1 MANADG
7 SVIIRVDI
15 DDDKAAKKLDKV
27 AKKAEDIQS
36 SLNKG
41 KSITFNMDVSDAEK
55 EIARLRTSISKLEE
69 ESEVKRRL
77 MALHDASNDPL
88 AANLEAEKNK
98 LASMQSGDSFYTE
111 AAIEAQKEKV
121 AELQKEWDEADK
133 QAKKYEKELREINVR
148 LDVQKNKIG
157 DIANATSEAAKL
169 GKQLGNTGKNAG
181 KIQEGLDKAS
191 QGMEAFTKR
200 VKMLAKRALVFTIIA
215 RALAAIRDW
224 LADVVA
230 VNGEARDAIAQLK
243 GALLT
248 LAQPLVQIIIPA
260 FTALVK
266 VLATVVSFIANIV
279 SALFGTTA
287 KESAN
292 AAKSLNDQK
301 NAYKG
306 VGGAAKS
313 ASKQLASFDDIN
325 KLSGEGGGGSG
336 IILPDFSTAANFA
349 FLDKIADKLK
359 KIGQD
364 IVNLFKDVTG
374 FIGNV
379 FSGDWGAALD
389 NIINFVHH
397 AYILL
402 ADLLDFVGYIFGAII
417 DTIIEKCGLAGTPVG
432 DMLTGIKDIVQGAL
446 GLISGILTLDLE
458 KMKQSVIQ
466 MLTGVKTFVLGVFD
480 WFKLGLTS
488 LLDWLDESTNGRFH
502 ELIEL
507 AKTYVN
513 DVVEGMK
520 QIFGGL
526 IEFLTGVFTLDWKK
540 AWEGIKE
547 IFRGIWNTIVGTL
560 EAAINLII
568 KGINWLID
576 QLNKIHFEIPDWVP
590 GIGGKSFGINI
601 SHVGELKIPRLAQ
614 GAVIPPNREFMAV
627 LGDQKSGTNIETPLA
642 TMVQAFKQAL
652 AESGYGGSN
661 EAVLVLDKDVLGKVV
676 YRLNKAEGTRIGV
689 NLSEMQG

>member
-7 SVIIRVDI
+7 SVIIKADI
-15 DDDKAAKKLDKV
+15 DDKQAQKELNALEKKIEALQEKLTNKKSARDTLFNQANNLGAQLDQAKAKLAQMKGGGEFFTSDAIKQQEAAVASMEKEWNAMNDKLDK
-27 AKKAEDIQS
+27 Q
-36 SLNKG
+36 N
-41 KSITFNMDVSDAEK
+41 
-55 EIARLRTSISKLEE
+55 
-69 ESEVKRRL
+69 
-77 MALHDASNDPL
+77 
-88 AANLEAEKNK
+88 AAIREGEAELDRMK
-98 LASMQSGDSFYTE
+98 
-111 AAIEAQKEKV
+111 
-121 AELQKEWDEADK
+121 
-133 QAKKYEKELREINVR
+133 AKAGE
-148 LDVQKNKIG
+148 
-157 DIANATSEAAKL
+157 L

-215 RALAAIRDW
+215 RALAALRDW

-313 ASKQLASFDDIN
+313 ASKQLASFDEIN

-336 IILPDFSTAANFA
+336 IIQPDFSTAANFA

-364 IVNLFKDVTG
+364 IVNPFKDVTG

-389 NIINFVHH
+389 NIINFVSH
-397 AYILL
+397 ARILL
-402 ADLLDFVGYIFGAII
+402 ADLLDFVGDIFGAII

-446 GLISGILTLDLE
+446 GIISGILTGDLE

-466 MLTGVKTFVLGVFD
+466 MLTGVKTFVFGILD

-488 LLDWLDESTNGRFH
+488 LLDWLDGKTNGRFH
-502 ELIEL
+502 EIIEL
-507 AKTYVN
+507 AKTYVS
-513 DVVEGMK
+513 DVIDGVK
-520 QIFGGL
+520 QIFGGF
-526 IEFLTGVFTLDWKK
+526 IDFMTGVFTLDWEK

-547 IFRGIWNTIVGTL
+547 IFRGIWNTIVGVL
-560 EAAINLII
+560 EAAVNLII
-568 KGINWLID
+568 KGINWLISK
-576 QLNKIHFEIPDWVP
+576 LNSLQIKIPDWL
-590 GIGGKSFGINI
+590 GGGSFGFNI
-601 SHVGELKIPRLAQ
+601 RPIAELQIPRLAK
-614 GAVIPPNREFMAV
+614 GAIIPPNREFMAV
-627 LGDQKSGTNIETPLA
+627 LGDQKQGTNIEAPADLIRQIVREEINNFGGGEDITIKFTGDLA
-642 TMVQAFKQAL
+642 QLARVLSPEITRQQRNRQRAL
-652 AESGYGGSN
+652 
-661 EAVLVLDKDVLGKVV
+661 
-676 YRLNKAEGTRIGV
+676 GV
-689 NLSEMQG
+689 

>member
-7 SVIIRVDI
+7 SVIIKADI
-15 DDDKAAKKLDKV
+15 DDKQAQKELNALEKKIEALQEKLTNKKSARDTLFNQANNLGAQLDQAKAKLAQMKGGGEFFTSDAIKQQEAAVASMEKEWNAMNDKLDK
-27 AKKAEDIQS
+27 Q
-36 SLNKG
+36 N
-41 KSITFNMDVSDAEK
+41 
-55 EIARLRTSISKLEE
+55 
-69 ESEVKRRL
+69 
-77 MALHDASNDPL
+77 
-88 AANLEAEKNK
+88 AAIREGEAELDRMK
-98 LASMQSGDSFYTE
+98 
-111 AAIEAQKEKV
+111 
-121 AELQKEWDEADK
+121 
-133 QAKKYEKELREINVR
+133 AKAGE
-148 LDVQKNKIG
+148 
-157 DIANATSEAAKL
+157 L

-215 RALAAIRDW
+215 RALAALRDW

-313 ASKQLASFDDIN
+313 ASKQLASFDEIN

-336 IILPDFSTAANFA
+336 IIQPDFSTAANFA

-389 NIINFVHH
+389 NIINFVSH
-397 AYILL
+397 ARILL

-446 GLISGILTLDLE
+446 GIISGILTGDLE

-466 MLTGVKTFVLGVFD
+466 MLTGVKTFVFGILD
-480 WFKLGLTS
+480 WFKMGLTS
-488 LLDWLDESTNGRFH
+488 LLDWLDKKTNGRFH
-502 ELIEL
+502 EIIEL

-513 DVVEGMK
+513 DVIEGVK
-520 QIFGGL
+520 QIFGGF
-526 IEFLTGVFTLDWKK
+526 IEFLTGVFTLDWEK

-547 IFRGIWNTIVGTL
+547 IFRGIWNTIVGVL
-560 EAAINLII
+560 EAAVNLII
-568 KGINWLID
+568 KGINWLISK
-576 QLNKIHFEIPDWVP
+576 LNSLQIKIPDWL
-590 GIGGKSFGINI
+590 GGGSFGFNI
-601 SHVGELKIPRLAQ
+601 RPIAELQIPRLAK
-614 GAVIPPNREFMAV
+614 GAIIPPNREFMAV
-627 LGDQKSGTNIETPLA
+627 LGDQKHGTNIEAPADLIRQIVREELGSGGEEITIKFTGDLA
-642 TMVQAFKQAL
+642 AL
-652 AESGYGGSN
+652 AR
-661 EAVLVLDKDVLGKVV
+661 VLSPEITRQQRRNQRALGV
-676 YRLNKAEGTRIGV
+676 
-689 NLSEMQG
+689 

>member
-7 SVIIRVDI
+7 SVIIKADI
-15 DDDKAAKKLDKV
+15 DDKQAQKELNALEKKIEALQEKLTNKKSARDTLFNQANNLGAQLDQAKAKLAQMKGGGEFFTSDAIKQQEAAVASIEKEWNAMNDKLDK
-27 AKKAEDIQS
+27 Q
-36 SLNKG
+36 N
-41 KSITFNMDVSDAEK
+41 
-55 EIARLRTSISKLEE
+55 
-69 ESEVKRRL
+69 
-77 MALHDASNDPL
+77 
-88 AANLEAEKNK
+88 AAIREGEAELDRMKAK
-98 LASMQSGDSFYTE
+98 AG
-111 AAIEAQKEKV
+111 
-121 AELQKEWDEADK
+121 EL
-133 QAKKYEKELREINVR
+133 
-148 LDVQKNKIG
+148 G
-157 DIANATSEAAKL
+157 T
-169 GKQLGNTGKNAG
+169 QLGNTGKNAG

-215 RALAAIRDW
+215 RALAALRDW

-313 ASKQLASFDDIN
+313 ASKQLASFDEIN

-364 IVNLFKDVTG
+364 IVNPFKDVTG

-389 NIINFVHH
+389 NIINFVSH
-397 AYILL
+397 ARILL

-446 GLISGILTLDLE
+446 GLISGILTGDLE

-466 MLTGVKTFVLGVFD
+466 MLTGVKTFVFGIWD

-488 LLDWLDESTNGRFH
+488 LLDWLDGKTNGRFH
-502 ELIEL
+502 EIIEL
-507 AKTYVN
+507 AKTYVS
-513 DVVEGMK
+513 DVIDGVK
-520 QIFGGL
+520 QIFGGF
-526 IEFLTGVFTLDWKK
+526 IDFLTGVFTLDWEK

-547 IFRGIWNTIVGTL
+547 IFRGIWNTIVGVL
-560 EAAINLII
+560 EAAVNLII
-568 KGINWLID
+568 KGINWLISK
-576 QLNKIHFEIPDWVP
+576 LNSLQIKIPDWL
-590 GIGGKSFGINI
+590 GGGSFGFNI
-601 SHVGELKIPRLAQ
+601 RPIAELQIPRLAK
-614 GAVIPPNREFMAV
+614 GAIIPPNREFMAV
-627 LGDQKSGTNIETPLA
+627 LGDQKQGTNIEAPADLIRQIVREEINNFGGGEDITIKFTGDLA
-642 TMVQAFKQAL
+642 QLARVLSPEITRQQRNRQRAL
-652 AESGYGGSN
+652 
-661 EAVLVLDKDVLGKVV
+661 
-676 YRLNKAEGTRIGV
+676 GV
-689 NLSEMQG
+689 

>member
-7 SVIIRVDI
+7 SVII
-15 DDDKAAKKLDKV
+15 
-27 AKKAEDIQS
+27 KAEID
-36 SLNKG
+36 
-41 KSITFNMDVSDAEK
+41 
-55 EIARLRTSISKLEE
+55 
-69 ESEVKRRL
+69 
-77 MALHDASNDPL
+77 
-88 AANLEAEKNK
+88 
-98 LASMQSGDSFYTE
+98 
-111 AAIEAQKEKV
+111 
-121 AELQKEWDEADK
+121 DK
-133 QAKKYEKELREINVR
+133 QAQRELNALSKKIDALQEKLNSKKAKRDAFASDFRNVGAQ
-148 LDVQKNKIG
+148 LDVAKAKLDQMKNSGEFFTSDAIKQQE
-157 DIANATSEAAKL
+157 ATVASIQSEFDKMDEKLKSQDERIKDSADNLDRMKAKAGEL

-215 RALAAIRDW
+215 RALAALRDW

-292 AAKSLNDQK
+292 AAKALNDQK

-313 ASKQLASFDDIN
+313 ASKQLASFDEIN
-325 KLSGEGGGGSG
+325 KLSGESGGGSG

-374 FIGNV
+374 YIGNV

-389 NIINFVHH
+389 NIINFVNH
-397 AYILL
+397 ARILL

-432 DMLTGIKDIVQGAL
+432 NMLTGIKNIVQGTL
-446 GLISGILTLDLE
+446 GLISGILTGDLE

-466 MLTGVKTFVLGVFD
+466 MLTGVKTFVFGIFD

-488 LLDWLDESTNGRFH
+488 MLDWLDGKTNGRFH
-502 ELIEL
+502 EIIEL
-507 AKTYVN
+507 AKTYVS
-513 DVVEGMK
+513 DVIDGVK
-520 QIFGGL
+520 QIFGGF
-526 IEFLTGVFTLDWKK
+526 IDFLTGVFTLDWEK

-547 IFRGIWNTIVGTL
+547 IFRGICNTIVGVFESTV
-560 EAAINLII
+560 NLII
-568 KGINWLID
+568 KGINWLISK
-576 QLNKIHFEIPDWVP
+576 LNSLLENSLLAKGLDLIGIEFRGIPQIPEV
-590 GIGGKSFGINI
+590 
-601 SHVGELKIPRLAQ
+601 HIPRLAQ
-614 GAVIPPNREFMAV
+614 GAVIPPNRKFMAV
-627 LGDQKSGTNIETPLA
+627 LGDQRNGTNIEAPADLIRQIVREEINNFGGGEDITIKFTGDLA
-642 TMVQAFKQAL
+642 QLARVLSPEITRQQRNRQRAL
-652 AESGYGGSN
+652 
-661 EAVLVLDKDVLGKVV
+661 
-676 YRLNKAEGTRIGV
+676 GV
-689 NLSEMQG
+689 

>member
-7 SVIIRVDI
+7 SVIIKADI
-15 DDDKAAKKLDKV
+15 DDKQAQKELNALEKKIEALQEKLNNKKSARDTLFNQANNLGAQLDEAKAKLAQMKGGGEFFTSDAIKQQEAAVASMEKEWNAMNDKLDK
-27 AKKAEDIQS
+27 Q
-36 SLNKG
+36 N
-41 KSITFNMDVSDAEK
+41 
-55 EIARLRTSISKLEE
+55 
-69 ESEVKRRL
+69 
-77 MALHDASNDPL
+77 
-88 AANLEAEKNK
+88 AAIREGEAELDRMK
-98 LASMQSGDSFYTE
+98 
-111 AAIEAQKEKV
+111 
-121 AELQKEWDEADK
+121 
-133 QAKKYEKELREINVR
+133 AKAGE
-148 LDVQKNKIG
+148 
-157 DIANATSEAAKL
+157 L

-191 QGMEAFTKR
+191 KGMEAFTKR

-215 RALAAIRDW
+215 RAVAALRDW

-313 ASKQLASFDDIN
+313 ASKQLASFDEIN
-325 KLSGEGGGGSG
+325 KLNGESGGAASA
-336 IILPDFSTAANFA
+336 ILPDFSQIGKLD
-349 FLDKIADKLK
+349 FLDKITDRLE

-364 IVNLFKDVTG
+364 IANIFRNVKA
-374 FIGNV
+374 FIGSV

-389 NIINFVHH
+389 SIADFVNH
-397 AYILL
+397 ARELL
-402 ADLLDFVGYIFGAII
+402 ADILDAVSDIFGDII

-432 DMLTGIKDIVQGAL
+432 NMMAGIKDIVQGGL
-446 GLISGILTLDLE
+446 GLISSILTGDLE

-466 MLTGVKTFVLGVFD
+466 MLTGVKTFVFGILD
-480 WFKLGLTS
+480 WFKMGLTS
-488 LLDWLDESTNGRFH
+488 LLDWLDKKTNGRFH
-502 ELIEL
+502 EIIEL

-513 DVVEGMK
+513 DVIEGVK
-520 QIFGGL
+520 QIFGGF
-526 IEFLTGVFTLDWKK
+526 IEFLTGVFTLDWGK

-547 IFRGIWNTIVGTL
+547 IFRGIWNTIVGVL
-560 EAAINLII
+560 EAAVNLII
-568 KGINWLID
+568 KGINWLISK
-576 QLNKIHFEIPDWVP
+576 LNSLQIKIPDWL
-590 GIGGKSFGINI
+590 GGGSFGFNI
-601 SHVGELKIPRLAQ
+601 RPIAELQIPRLAK
-614 GAVIPPNREFMAV
+614 GAIIPPNREFMAV
-627 LGDQKSGTNIETPLA
+627 LGDQKQGTNIEAPADLIRQIVREEINNFGGGEDITIKFTGDLA
-642 TMVQAFKQAL
+642 QLARVLSPEITRQQRNRQRAL
-652 AESGYGGSN
+652 
-661 EAVLVLDKDVLGKVV
+661 
-676 YRLNKAEGTRIGV
+676 GV
-689 NLSEMQG
+689 

>member
-7 SVIIRVDI
+7 SVIIKADI
-15 DDDKAAKKLDKV
+15 DDKQAQKELNALEKKIEALQEKLTNKKSARDTLFNQANNLGAQLDQAKAKLAQMKGGGEFFTSDAIKQQEAAVASMEKEWNAMNDKLDK
-27 AKKAEDIQS
+27 Q
-36 SLNKG
+36 N
-41 KSITFNMDVSDAEK
+41 
-55 EIARLRTSISKLEE
+55 
-69 ESEVKRRL
+69 
-77 MALHDASNDPL
+77 
-88 AANLEAEKNK
+88 AAIREGEAELDRMK
-98 LASMQSGDSFYTE
+98 
-111 AAIEAQKEKV
+111 
-121 AELQKEWDEADK
+121 
-133 QAKKYEKELREINVR
+133 AKAGE
-148 LDVQKNKIG
+148 
-157 DIANATSEAAKL
+157 L

-191 QGMEAFTKR
+191 QGMESFTKR
-200 VKMLAKRALVFTIIA
+200 VKMLAKRALVFTVIA
-215 RALAAIRDW
+215 RALSALRDW

-248 LAQPLVQIIIPA
+248 LAQPLVQVIIPA

-313 ASKQLASFDDIN
+313 ASKQLASFDEIN

-336 IILPDFSTAANFA
+336 IIQPDFSTAANFA

-389 NIINFVHH
+389 NIINFVSH
-397 AYILL
+397 ARILL

-446 GLISGILTLDLE
+446 GLISGILTGDLE

-466 MLTGVKTFVLGVFD
+466 MLTGVKTFVFGIWD

-488 LLDWLDESTNGRFH
+488 LLDWLDGKTNGRFH
-502 ELIEL
+502 EIIEL
-507 AKTYVN
+507 AKTYVS
-513 DVVEGMK
+513 DVIDGVK
-520 QIFGGL
+520 QIFGGF
-526 IEFLTGVFTLDWKK
+526 IDFLTGVFTLDWEK

-547 IFRGIWNTIVGTL
+547 IFRGIWNTIVGVL
-560 EAAINLII
+560 EAAVNLII
-568 KGINWLID
+568 KGINWLISK
-576 QLNKIHFEIPDWVP
+576 LNSLQIKIPDWL
-590 GIGGKSFGINI
+590 GGGSFGFNI
-601 SHVGELKIPRLAQ
+601 RPIAELQIPRLAK
-614 GAVIPPNREFMAV
+614 GAIIPPNREFMAV
-627 LGDQKSGTNIETPLA
+627 LGDQKQGTNIEAPADLIRQIVREEINNFGGGEDITIKFTGDLA
-642 TMVQAFKQAL
+642 QLARVLSPEITRQQRNRQRAL
-652 AESGYGGSN
+652 
-661 EAVLVLDKDVLGKVV
+661 
-676 YRLNKAEGTRIGV
+676 GV
-689 NLSEMQG
+689 

>member
-7 SVIIRVDI
+7 SVIIKADI
-15 DDDKAAKKLDKV
+15 DDKQAQKELNALEKKIEALQEKLNNKKSARDTLFNQANNLGAQLDEAKAKLAQMKGGGEFFTSDAIKQQEAAVASMEKEWNAMNDKLDK
-27 AKKAEDIQS
+27 Q
-36 SLNKG
+36 N
-41 KSITFNMDVSDAEK
+41 
-55 EIARLRTSISKLEE
+55 
-69 ESEVKRRL
+69 
-77 MALHDASNDPL
+77 
-88 AANLEAEKNK
+88 AAIREGEAELDRMK
-98 LASMQSGDSFYTE
+98 
-111 AAIEAQKEKV
+111 
-121 AELQKEWDEADK
+121 
-133 QAKKYEKELREINVR
+133 AKAGE
-148 LDVQKNKIG
+148 
-157 DIANATSEAAKL
+157 L

-191 QGMEAFTKR
+191 KGMEAFTKR

-215 RALAAIRDW
+215 RALAALRDW

-313 ASKQLASFDDIN
+313 ASKQLASFDEIN
-325 KLSGEGGGGSG
+325 KLSGESGGGSG
-336 IILPDFSTAANFA
+336 IILPDFSQIGKLD
-349 FLDKIADKLK
+349 FLDKITDRLK

-364 IVNLFKDVTG
+364 IANIFRDVKA
-374 FIGNV
+374 FIGSV

-389 NIINFVHH
+389 SIIDFVNH
-397 AYILL
+397 ARELL
-402 ADLLDFVGYIFGAII
+402 ADLLDAVSDIFGDII

-432 DMLTGIKDIVQGAL
+432 NMMAGIKDIVQGGL
-446 GLISGILTLDLE
+446 GLISGILTGDLE

-466 MLTGVKTFVLGVFD
+466 MLTGVKTFVFGILD
-480 WFKLGLTS
+480 WFKMGLTS
-488 LLDWLDESTNGRFH
+488 LLDWLDKKTNGRFH
-502 ELIEL
+502 EIIEL

-513 DVVEGMK
+513 DVIEGVK
-520 QIFGGL
+520 QIFGGF
-526 IEFLTGVFTLDWKK
+526 IEFLTGVFTLDWGK

-547 IFRGIWNTIVGTL
+547 IFRGICNTIVSVF
-560 EAAINLII
+560 EAAVNLII
-568 KGINWLID
+568 KGINWLIS
-576 QLNKIHFEIPDWVP
+576 KINTIQIKIPDWL
-590 GIGGKSFGINI
+590 GGGSFGFNFRPIT
-601 SHVGELKIPRLAQ
+601 ELQIPRLAK

-627 LGDQKSGTNIETPLA
+627 LGDQKQGTNIEAPADLIRQIVREEINNASGGEEITIKFTGDLA
-642 TMVQAFKQAL
+642 QLARVLSPEITRQQRNRQRAL
-652 AESGYGGSN
+652 
-661 EAVLVLDKDVLGKVV
+661 
-676 YRLNKAEGTRIGV
+676 GV
-689 NLSEMQG
+689 

>member
-7 SVIIRVDI
+7 SVIIKADI
-15 DDDKAAKKLDKV
+15 DDKQAQKELNALEKKIEALQEKLTNKKSARDTLFNQANNLGAQLDQAKAKLAQMKGGGEFFTSDAIKQQEAAVASMEKEWNAMNDKLDK
-27 AKKAEDIQS
+27 Q
-36 SLNKG
+36 N
-41 KSITFNMDVSDAEK
+41 
-55 EIARLRTSISKLEE
+55 
-69 ESEVKRRL
+69 
-77 MALHDASNDPL
+77 
-88 AANLEAEKNK
+88 AAIREGEAELDRMK
-98 LASMQSGDSFYTE
+98 
-111 AAIEAQKEKV
+111 
-121 AELQKEWDEADK
+121 
-133 QAKKYEKELREINVR
+133 AKAGE
-148 LDVQKNKIG
+148 
-157 DIANATSEAAKL
+157 L

-191 QGMEAFTKR
+191 EGMEAFTKR

-215 RALAAIRDW
+215 RALAALRDW

-248 LAQPLVQIIIPA
+248 LAQPLVQIIIPV
-260 FTALVK
+260 FTTLVK

-292 AAKSLNDQK
+292 AAKALNDQK

-313 ASKQLASFDDIN
+313 ASKQLASFDEIN
-325 KLSGEGGGGSG
+325 KLSGESGGGSG

-374 FIGNV
+374 YIGNV

-389 NIINFVHH
+389 NIINFVNH
-397 AYILL
+397 ARILL

-432 DMLTGIKDIVQGAL
+432 NMLTGIKDIVQGTL
-446 GLISGILTLDLE
+446 GLISGILIGDLE

-466 MLTGVKTFVLGVFD
+466 MLTGVKTFVFGIFD

-488 LLDWLDESTNGRFH
+488 LLDWLDGKTNGRFH
-502 ELIEL
+502 EIIEL
-507 AKTYVN
+507 AKTYVSEVI
-513 DVVEGMK
+513 DGVK
-520 QIFGGL
+520 QIFGGF
-526 IEFLTGVFTLDWKK
+526 IDFLTGVFTLDWEK

-547 IFRGIWNTIVGTL
+547 IFRGICNTIVGVF
-560 EAAINLII
+560 EATVNLII
-568 KGINWLID
+568 KGINWLISK
-576 QLNKIHFEIPDWVP
+576 LNSLLENSLLAKGLDLIGIEFRGIPQIPEV
-590 GIGGKSFGINI
+590 
-601 SHVGELKIPRLAQ
+601 HIPRLAQ
-614 GAVIPPNREFMAV
+614 GAVIPPNRKFMAV
-627 LGDQKSGTNIETPLA
+627 LGDQRNGTNIEAPADLIRQIVREEMNNFNSGEDITIKFTGDLA
-642 TMVQAFKQAL
+642 QLARVLSPEITRQQRNRQRAL
-652 AESGYGGSN
+652 
-661 EAVLVLDKDVLGKVV
+661 
-676 YRLNKAEGTRIGV
+676 GV
-689 NLSEMQG
+689 

>member
-7 SVIIRVDI
+7 SVIIKADI
-15 DDDKAAKKLDKV
+15 DDKQAQKELNALEKKIEALQEKLTNKKSARDTLFNQANNLGAQLDQAKAKLAQMKGGGEFFTSDAIKQQEAAVASMEKEWNAMNDKLDK
-27 AKKAEDIQS
+27 Q
-36 SLNKG
+36 N
-41 KSITFNMDVSDAEK
+41 
-55 EIARLRTSISKLEE
+55 
-69 ESEVKRRL
+69 
-77 MALHDASNDPL
+77 
-88 AANLEAEKNK
+88 AAIREGEAELDRMK
-98 LASMQSGDSFYTE
+98 
-111 AAIEAQKEKV
+111 
-121 AELQKEWDEADK
+121 
-133 QAKKYEKELREINVR
+133 AKAGE
-148 LDVQKNKIG
+148 
-157 DIANATSEAAKL
+157 L

-215 RALAAIRDW
+215 RALAALRDW

-313 ASKQLASFDDIN
+313 ASKQLASFDEIN

-336 IILPDFSTAANFA
+336 IIQPDFSTAANFA

-389 NIINFVHH
+389 NIINFVSH
-397 AYILL
+397 ARILL

-446 GLISGILTLDLE
+446 GIISGILTGDLE

-466 MLTGVKTFVLGVFD
+466 MLTGVKTFVFGIWD

-488 LLDWLDESTNGRFH
+488 LLDWLDGKTNGRFH
-502 ELIEL
+502 EIIEL
-507 AKTYVN
+507 AKTYVS
-513 DVVEGMK
+513 DVIDGVK
-520 QIFGGL
+520 QIFGGF
-526 IEFLTGVFTLDWKK
+526 IDFMNGVFTLDWEK

-547 IFRGIWNTIVGTL
+547 IFRGIWNTIVGVL
-560 EAAINLII
+560 EAAVNLII
-568 KGINWLID
+568 KGINWLISK
-576 QLNKIHFEIPDWVP
+576 LNSLQIKIPDWL
-590 GIGGKSFGINI
+590 GGGSFGFNI
-601 SHVGELKIPRLAQ
+601 RPIAELQIPRLAK
-614 GAVIPPNREFMAV
+614 GAIIPPNREFMAV
-627 LGDQKSGTNIETPLA
+627 LGDQKQGTNIEAPADLIRQIVREEINNFGGGEDITIKFTGDLA
-642 TMVQAFKQAL
+642 QLARVLSPEITRQQRNRQRAL
-652 AESGYGGSN
+652 
-661 EAVLVLDKDVLGKVV
+661 
-676 YRLNKAEGTRIGV
+676 GV
-689 NLSEMQG
+689 

>member
-7 SVIIRVDI
+7 SVIIKADI
-15 DDDKAAKKLDKV
+15 DDKQAQKELNALEKKIEALQEKLTNKKSARDTLFNQANNLGAQLDQAKAKLAQMKGGGEFFTSDAIKQQEAAVASMEKEWNAMNDKLDK
-27 AKKAEDIQS
+27 Q
-36 SLNKG
+36 N
-41 KSITFNMDVSDAEK
+41 
-55 EIARLRTSISKLEE
+55 
-69 ESEVKRRL
+69 
-77 MALHDASNDPL
+77 
-88 AANLEAEKNK
+88 AAIREGEAELDRMK
-98 LASMQSGDSFYTE
+98 
-111 AAIEAQKEKV
+111 
-121 AELQKEWDEADK
+121 
-133 QAKKYEKELREINVR
+133 AKAGE
-148 LDVQKNKIG
+148 
-157 DIANATSEAAKL
+157 L

-215 RALAAIRDW
+215 RALAALRDW

-313 ASKQLASFDDIN
+313 ASKQLASFDEIN

-336 IILPDFSTAANFA
+336 IIQPDFSTAANFA

-389 NIINFVHH
+389 NIINFVSH
-397 AYILL
+397 ARILL

-446 GLISGILTLDLE
+446 GLISGILTGDLE

-466 MLTGVKTFVLGVFD
+466 MLTGVKIFVFGIWD

-488 LLDWLDESTNGRFH
+488 LLDWLDGKTNGRFH
-502 ELIEL
+502 EIIEL
-507 AKTYVN
+507 AKTYVS
-513 DVVEGMK
+513 DVIDGVK
-520 QIFGGL
+520 QIFGGF
-526 IEFLTGVFTLDWKK
+526 IDFLTGVFTLDWEK

-547 IFRGIWNTIVGTL
+547 IFRGIWNTIVGVL
-560 EAAINLII
+560 EAAVNLII
-568 KGINWLID
+568 KGINWLISK
-576 QLNKIHFEIPDWVP
+576 LNSLQIKIPDWL
-590 GIGGKSFGINI
+590 GGGSFGFNI
-601 SHVGELKIPRLAQ
+601 RPIAELQIPRLAK
-614 GAVIPPNREFMAV
+614 GAIIPPNREFMAV
-627 LGDQKSGTNIETPLA
+627 LGDQKQGTNIEAPADLIRQIVREEINNFGGGEDITIKFTGDLA
-642 TMVQAFKQAL
+642 QLARVLSPEITRQQRNRQRAL
-652 AESGYGGSN
+652 
-661 EAVLVLDKDVLGKVV
+661 
-676 YRLNKAEGTRIGV
+676 GV
-689 NLSEMQG
+689 

>member
-7 SVIIRVDI
+7 SVIIKADI
-15 DDDKAAKKLDKV
+15 DDKQAQKELNALEKKIDALQEKLNNKKSARNTLFNQANNLGAQLDQAKAKLAQMKGGGEFFTSDAIKQQEAAVASMEKEWNALNDKLDK
-27 AKKAEDIQS
+27 Q
-36 SLNKG
+36 N
-41 KSITFNMDVSDAEK
+41 
-55 EIARLRTSISKLEE
+55 
-69 ESEVKRRL
+69 
-77 MALHDASNDPL
+77 
-88 AANLEAEKNK
+88 AAIREGEAELDRMKAK
-98 LASMQSGDSFYTE
+98 AG
-111 AAIEAQKEKV
+111 
-121 AELQKEWDEADK
+121 EL
-133 QAKKYEKELREINVR
+133 
-148 LDVQKNKIG
+148 G
-157 DIANATSEAAKL
+157 T
-169 GKQLGNTGKNAG
+169 QLGNTGKNAG

-200 VKMLAKRALVFTIIA
+200 VKMLAKRALVFTVIT
-215 RALAAIRDW
+215 RALAALRDW
-224 LADVVA
+224 LSDVVA

-306 VGGAAKS
+306 VGSAAKS
-313 ASKQLASFDDIN
+313 ASKQLASFDEIN
-325 KLSGEGGGGSG
+325 KLSGESGGGAG

-389 NIINFVHH
+389 NIINFVKH
-397 AYILL
+397 AYTLL

-466 MLTGVKTFVLGVFD
+466 MLTGVKTFVLGIFD

-520 QIFGGL
+520 QIFSGL

-547 IFRGIWNTIVGTL
+547 IFRGIWNTIVGVF

-568 KGINWLID
+568 KGINWLVS
-576 QLNKIHFEIPDWVP
+576 KINTIQIKIPDWL
-590 GIGGKSFGINI
+590 GGGSFGFNFRPIT
-601 SHVGELKIPRLAQ
+601 ELQIPRLAQ
-614 GAVIPPNREFMAV
+614 GAVIPPNREFLAV
-627 LGDQKSGTNIETPLA
+627 LGDQKHGTNVEAPLETIQQAVAQTFANMSPQLAQAIVSAFIATGMIGNIQAIEDYTRATAAKDFTLGTPNSATGRWVDQSLA
-642 TMVQAFKQAL
+642 AYERVK
-652 AESGYGGSN
+652 G
-661 EAVLVLDKDVLGKVV
+661 
-676 YRLNKAEGTRIGV
+676 
-689 NLSEMQG
+689 

>member
-7 SVIIRVDI
+7 SVII
-15 DDDKAAKKLDKV
+15 
-27 AKKAEDIQS
+27 KAEID
-36 SLNKG
+36 
-41 KSITFNMDVSDAEK
+41 
-55 EIARLRTSISKLEE
+55 
-69 ESEVKRRL
+69 
-77 MALHDASNDPL
+77 
-88 AANLEAEKNK
+88 
-98 LASMQSGDSFYTE
+98 
-111 AAIEAQKEKV
+111 
-121 AELQKEWDEADK
+121 DK
-133 QAKKYEKELREINVR
+133 QAQRELNALSKKIDALQEKLNSKKAKRDAFASDFRNVGAQ
-148 LDVQKNKIG
+148 LDVAKAKLDQMKNSGEFFTSDAIKQQE
-157 DIANATSEAAKL
+157 ATVASIQSEFDKMDEKLKSQDERIKDSTDNLDRMKAKAGEL

-215 RALAAIRDW
+215 RALAALRDW

-292 AAKSLNDQK
+292 AAKALNDQK

-313 ASKQLASFDDIN
+313 ASKQLASFDEIN
-325 KLSGEGGGGSG
+325 KLSGESGGGSG

-389 NIINFVHH
+389 NIINFVSH
-397 AYILL
+397 ARILL

-446 GLISGILTLDLE
+446 GLISGILTGDLE

-466 MLTGVKTFVLGVFD
+466 MLTGVKTFVFGVWD
-480 WFKLGLTS
+480 LFKLGLTS
-488 LLDWLDESTNGRFH
+488 LLDWLDGKTNGRFH
-502 ELIEL
+502 EIIEL
-507 AKTYVN
+507 AKTYVS
-513 DVVEGMK
+513 DVIDGVK
-520 QIFGGL
+520 QIFGGF
-526 IEFLTGVFTLDWKK
+526 IDFLTGVFTLDWEK

-547 IFRGIWNTIVGTL
+547 IFRGIWNTIVGVL
-560 EAAINLII
+560 EAAVNLII
-568 KGINWLID
+568 KGINWLISK
-576 QLNKIHFEIPDWVP
+576 LNSLLENSLLAKGLDLIGIEFRGIPQIPEV
-590 GIGGKSFGINI
+590 
-601 SHVGELKIPRLAQ
+601 HIPRLAQ
-614 GAVIPPNREFMAV
+614 GAVIPPNRKFMAV
-627 LGDQKSGTNIETPLA
+627 LGDQRNGTNIEAPADLIRQIVREEINNFGGGEDITIKFTGDLA
-642 TMVQAFKQAL
+642 QLARVLSPEITRQQRNRQRAL
-652 AESGYGGSN
+652 
-661 EAVLVLDKDVLGKVV
+661 
-676 YRLNKAEGTRIGV
+676 GV
-689 NLSEMQG
+689 

>member
-7 SVIIRVDI
+7 SVIIKADI
-15 DDDKAAKKLDKV
+15 DDKQAQKELNALEKKIEALQEKLTNKKSARDTLFNQANNLGAQLDQAKAKLAQMKGGGEFFTSDAIKQQEAAVASMEKEWNAMNDKLDK
-27 AKKAEDIQS
+27 Q
-36 SLNKG
+36 N
-41 KSITFNMDVSDAEK
+41 
-55 EIARLRTSISKLEE
+55 
-69 ESEVKRRL
+69 
-77 MALHDASNDPL
+77 
-88 AANLEAEKNK
+88 AAIREGEAELDRMK
-98 LASMQSGDSFYTE
+98 
-111 AAIEAQKEKV
+111 
-121 AELQKEWDEADK
+121 
-133 QAKKYEKELREINVR
+133 AKAGE
-148 LDVQKNKIG
+148 
-157 DIANATSEAAKL
+157 L

-215 RALAAIRDW
+215 RALAALRDW

-313 ASKQLASFDDIN
+313 ASKQLASFDEIN

-336 IILPDFSTAANFA
+336 IIQPDFSTAANFA

-389 NIINFVHH
+389 NIINFVSH
-397 AYILL
+397 ARILL

-446 GLISGILTLDLE
+446 GIISGRLTGDLE

-466 MLTGVKTFVLGVFD
+466 MLTGVKTFVFGIWD

-488 LLDWLDESTNGRFH
+488 LLDWLDGKTNGRFH
-502 ELIEL
+502 EIIEL
-507 AKTYVN
+507 AKTYVS
-513 DVVEGMK
+513 VVIDGVK
-520 QIFGGL
+520 QIFGGF
-526 IEFLTGVFTLDWKK
+526 IDFMTGVFTLDWEK

-547 IFRGIWNTIVGTL
+547 IFRGIWNTIVGVL
-560 EAAINLII
+560 EAAVNLII
-568 KGINWLID
+568 KGINWLISK
-576 QLNKIHFEIPDWVP
+576 LNSLQIKIPDWL
-590 GIGGKSFGINI
+590 GGGSFGFNI
-601 SHVGELKIPRLAQ
+601 RPIAELQIPRLAK
-614 GAVIPPNREFMAV
+614 GAIIPPNREFMAV
-627 LGDQKSGTNIETPLA
+627 LGDQKQGTNIEAPADLIRQIVREEINNFGGGEDITIKFTGDLA
-642 TMVQAFKQAL
+642 QLARVLSPEITRQQRNRQRAL
-652 AESGYGGSN
+652 
-661 EAVLVLDKDVLGKVV
+661 
-676 YRLNKAEGTRIGV
+676 GV
-689 NLSEMQG
+689 

>member
-7 SVIIRVDI
+7 SVIIKADI
-15 DDDKAAKKLDKV
+15 DDKQAQKELNALEKKIEALQEKLTNKKSARDTLFNQANNLGAQLDQAKAKLAQMKGGGEFFTSDAIKQQEAAVASMEKEWNAMNDKLDK
-27 AKKAEDIQS
+27 Q
-36 SLNKG
+36 N
-41 KSITFNMDVSDAEK
+41 
-55 EIARLRTSISKLEE
+55 
-69 ESEVKRRL
+69 
-77 MALHDASNDPL
+77 
-88 AANLEAEKNK
+88 AAIREGEAELERMK
-98 LASMQSGDSFYTE
+98 
-111 AAIEAQKEKV
+111 
-121 AELQKEWDEADK
+121 
-133 QAKKYEKELREINVR
+133 AKAGE
-148 LDVQKNKIG
+148 
-157 DIANATSEAAKL
+157 L

-215 RALAAIRDW
+215 RALAALRDW
-224 LADVVA
+224 LADVAA

-313 ASKQLASFDDIN
+313 ASKQLASFDEIN

-389 NIINFVHH
+389 NIINFVSH
-397 AYILL
+397 ARILL

-446 GLISGILTLDLE
+446 GLISGILTGDLE

-466 MLTGVKTFVLGVFD
+466 MLTGVKTFVFGIWD

-488 LLDWLDESTNGRFH
+488 LLDWLDGKTNGRFH
-502 ELIEL
+502 EIIEL
-507 AKTYVN
+507 AKTYVS
-513 DVVEGMK
+513 DVIDGVK
-520 QIFGGL
+520 QIFGGF
-526 IEFLTGVFTLDWKK
+526 IDFLTGVFTLDWEK

-547 IFRGIWNTIVGTL
+547 IFRGIWNTIVGVL
-560 EAAINLII
+560 EAAVNLII
-568 KGINWLID
+568 KGINWLISK
-576 QLNKIHFEIPDWVP
+576 LNSLQIKIPDWL
-590 GIGGKSFGINI
+590 GGGSFGFNI
-601 SHVGELKIPRLAQ
+601 RPIAELQIPRLAK
-614 GAVIPPNREFMAV
+614 GAIIPPNREFMAV
-627 LGDQKSGTNIETPLA
+627 LGDQKQGTNIEAPADLIRQIVREEINNFGGGEDITIKFTGDLA
-642 TMVQAFKQAL
+642 QLARVLSPEITRQQRNRQRAL
-652 AESGYGGSN
+652 
-661 EAVLVLDKDVLGKVV
+661 
-676 YRLNKAEGTRIGV
+676 GV
-689 NLSEMQG
+689 

>member
-7 SVIIRVDI
+7 SVIIKADI
-15 DDDKAAKKLDKV
+15 DDKQAQKELNALEKKIETLQEKLTNKKSARDTLFNQANNLGAQLDQAKAKLAQMKGGGEFFTSDAIKQQEAAVASMEKEWNAMNDKLDK
-27 AKKAEDIQS
+27 Q
-36 SLNKG
+36 N
-41 KSITFNMDVSDAEK
+41 
-55 EIARLRTSISKLEE
+55 
-69 ESEVKRRL
+69 
-77 MALHDASNDPL
+77 
-88 AANLEAEKNK
+88 AAIREGEAELDRMK
-98 LASMQSGDSFYTE
+98 
-111 AAIEAQKEKV
+111 
-121 AELQKEWDEADK
+121 
-133 QAKKYEKELREINVR
+133 AKAGE
-148 LDVQKNKIG
+148 
-157 DIANATSEAAKL
+157 L

-215 RALAAIRDW
+215 RALAALRDW

-313 ASKQLASFDDIN
+313 ASKQLASFDEIN
-325 KLSGEGGGGSG
+325 KLSGESGGGASV
-336 IILPDFSTAANFA
+336 ILPDFSQIGKLD
-349 FLDKIADKLK
+349 FLDKITDRLK

-364 IVNLFKDVTG
+364 IANIFRDVKT
-374 FIGNV
+374 FIGSV

-389 NIINFVHH
+389 SIADFVNH
-397 AYILL
+397 ARELL
-402 ADLLDFVGYIFGAII
+402 ADLLDAVSDIFGDII
-417 DTIIEKCGLAGTPVG
+417 DAIIEKCGLAGTPVG
-432 DMLTGIKDIVQGAL
+432 NMMTGIKDIVQGGL
-446 GLISGILTLDLE
+446 GFISGILTGDLE

-466 MLTGVKTFVLGVFD
+466 MLTGVKTFVLGILD

-488 LLDWLDESTNGRFH
+488 LLDWLDGKTNGRFH
-502 ELIEL
+502 EIIEL
-507 AKTYVN
+507 AKTYVS
-513 DVVEGMK
+513 DVIDGVK
-520 QIFGGL
+520 QIFGGF
-526 IEFLTGVFTLDWKK
+526 IDFLTGVFTLDWEK

-547 IFRGIWNTIVGTL
+547 IFRGIWNTIVGGL
-560 EAAINLII
+560 EAAVNLII

-590 GIGGKSFGINI
+590 VIGGKSFGINI
-601 SHVGELKIPRLAQ
+601 SHVNELKIPRLAQ

-627 LGDQKSGTNIETPLA
+627 LGDQKQGTNIEAPADLIRQIVREEINNFGGGEDITIKFTGDLA
-642 TMVQAFKQAL
+642 QLARVLSPEITRQQRNRQRAL
-652 AESGYGGSN
+652 
-661 EAVLVLDKDVLGKVV
+661 
-676 YRLNKAEGTRIGV
+676 GV
-689 NLSEMQG
+689 

>member
-7 SVIIRVDI
+7 SVIIKADI
-15 DDDKAAKKLDKV
+15 DDK
-27 AKKAEDIQS
+27 Q
-36 SLNKG
+36 
-41 KSITFNMDVSDAEK
+41 
-55 EIARLRTSISKLEE
+55 
-69 ESEVKRRL
+69 
-77 MALHDASNDPL
+77 
-88 AANLEAEKNK
+88 
-98 LASMQSGDSFYTE
+98 
-111 AAIEAQKEKV
+111 AQKELNALEKKIEALQEKLTNKKSARDTLFNQANNLGAQLDQAKAKLAQMKGGGEFFTSDAIKQQEAAV
-121 AELQKEWDEADK
+121 ASMEKEWNAMNDTLDKQNAAIREGEAELDRMK
-133 QAKKYEKELREINVR
+133 AKAGE
-148 LDVQKNKIG
+148 
-157 DIANATSEAAKL
+157 L

-191 QGMEAFTKR
+191 EGMEAFTKR

-215 RALAAIRDW
+215 RALAALRDW

-313 ASKQLASFDDIN
+313 ASKQLASFDEIN
-325 KLSGEGGGGSG
+325 KLSGESGGGSG

-389 NIINFVHH
+389 NIADFVNH
-397 AYILL
+397 ARELL
-402 ADLLDFVGYIFGAII
+402 ADLLNFVGYIFGEII

-432 DMLTGIKDIVQGAL
+432 NMLTGIKGIVQGAL
-446 GLISGILTLDLE
+446 GLISGILTGDLE

-466 MLTGVKTFVLGVFD
+466 VLTGVKTFVFGIFE

-488 LLDWLDESTNGRFH
+488 LLDWLDGKTNGRFH
-502 ELIEL
+502 EIIEL
-507 AKTYVN
+507 AKTYVS
-513 DVVEGMK
+513 DVIDGVK
-520 QIFGGL
+520 QIFGGF
-526 IEFLTGVFTLDWKK
+526 IDFLTGVFTLDWEK

-547 IFRGIWNTIVGTL
+547 IFRGICNTIVGVF
-560 EAAINLII
+560 EATVNLII
-568 KGINWLID
+568 KGINWLISK
-576 QLNKIHFEIPDWVP
+576 LNSLLENSLLAKGLDLIGIEFRGIPQIPEV
-590 GIGGKSFGINI
+590 
-601 SHVGELKIPRLAQ
+601 HIPRLAQ
-614 GAVIPPNREFMAV
+614 GAVIPPNRKFMAV
-627 LGDQKSGTNIETPLA
+627 LGDQRNGTNIEAPADLIRQIVREEMNNFGSGEDITIKFTGDLA
-642 TMVQAFKQAL
+642 QLARVLSPEITRQQRNRQRAL
-652 AESGYGGSN
+652 
-661 EAVLVLDKDVLGKVV
+661 
-676 YRLNKAEGTRIGV
+676 GV
-689 NLSEMQG
+689 

>member
-7 SVIIRVDI
+7 SVIIKAEI
-15 DDDKAAKKLDKV
+15 DDKQAQKELNALEKKIEALQEKLTNKKSARDTLFNQANNLGAQLDDAKAKLAHMKGGGEFFTSDAIKQQEAAVASMEKEWNAMNDKLDK
-27 AKKAEDIQS
+27 Q
-36 SLNKG
+36 N
-41 KSITFNMDVSDAEK
+41 
-55 EIARLRTSISKLEE
+55 
-69 ESEVKRRL
+69 
-77 MALHDASNDPL
+77 
-88 AANLEAEKNK
+88 AAIREGEAELDRMK
-98 LASMQSGDSFYTE
+98 
-111 AAIEAQKEKV
+111 
-121 AELQKEWDEADK
+121 
-133 QAKKYEKELREINVR
+133 AKAGE
-148 LDVQKNKIG
+148 
-157 DIANATSEAAKL
+157 L

-215 RALAAIRDW
+215 RALAALRDW

-292 AAKSLNDQK
+292 AAKALNDQK

-313 ASKQLASFDDIN
+313 ASKQLASFDEIN
-325 KLSGEGGGGSG
+325 KLSGESGGGSG

-349 FLDKIADKLK
+349 FLDKISDKLK

-374 FIGNV
+374 YIGNV

-389 NIINFVHH
+389 NIINFVNH
-397 AYILL
+397 ARILL

-432 DMLTGIKDIVQGAL
+432 NMLTGIKDIVQGTL
-446 GLISGILTLDLE
+446 GLISGILTGDLE

-466 MLTGVKTFVLGVFD
+466 MLTGVKTFVFGIFD

-488 LLDWLDESTNGRFH
+488 LLDWLDGKTNGRFH
-502 ELIEL
+502 EIIEL
-507 AKTYVN
+507 AKTYVSEVI
-513 DVVEGMK
+513 DGVK
-520 QIFGGL
+520 QIFGGF
-526 IEFLTGVFTLDWKK
+526 IDFLTGVFTLDWEK

-547 IFRGIWNTIVGTL
+547 IFRGICNTIVGVF
-560 EAAINLII
+560 EATVNLII
-568 KGINWLID
+568 KGINWLISK
-576 QLNKIHFEIPDWVP
+576 LNSLLENSLLAKGLDLIGIEFRGIPQIPEV
-590 GIGGKSFGINI
+590 
-601 SHVGELKIPRLAQ
+601 HIPRLAQ
-614 GAVIPPNREFMAV
+614 GAVIPPNRKFMAV
-627 LGDQKSGTNIETPLA
+627 LGDQRNGTNIEAPADLIRQIVREEINNFGGGEDITIKFTGDLA
-642 TMVQAFKQAL
+642 QLARVLSPEITRQQRNRQRAL
-652 AESGYGGSN
+652 
-661 EAVLVLDKDVLGKVV
+661 
-676 YRLNKAEGTRIGV
+676 GV
-689 NLSEMQG
+689 